1 MNIDLIASGNRIKS
15 IRKQHSYTMMGFA
28 GLLGISSASTINNWE
43 KGNNLPK
50 PDRLEKIALLG
61 NTTVEW
67 IKYGEFKEYVI
78 QLLKTVDQNYTL
90 DEPELLALITKLD
103 EEDLTYKN
111 DLKILKCAKRMYP
124 HFFKNSYSNHFSQ
137 NSGMLFE
144 EFLEYTIEQNN
155 HYRTIILPHIQQLLN
170 TSKNK
175 KENEKILVY
184 LFDCLEVVDNKNQV
198 KELFILLKKI
208 ATLLKK
214 LTL

>member
-1 MNIDLIASGNRIKS
+1 MNIDLIASGHRIKS

-50 PDRLEKIALLG
+50 PERLEKIALLG

-78 QLLKTVDQNYTL
+78 QLLKTVDQKKSL
-90 DEPELLALITKLD
+90 DENELLALITALD
-103 EEDLTYKN
+103 EKQLTYKN
-111 DLKILKCAKRMYP
+111 DLKILKCAKKMYP
-124 HFFKNSYSNHFSQ
+124 NFFKNSYSTHLPQ
-137 NSGMLFE
+137 NSAMLFE

-155 HYRTIILPHIQQLLN
+155 YYRTIILPQIQQLLN
-170 TSKNK
+170 NSKNK

-184 LFDCLEVVDNKNQV
+184 LFSCLEIVDNKNQA
-198 KELFILLKKI
+198 KEFLKLLKK
-208 ATLLKK
+208 TLNLLKN
-214 LTL
+214 LIS